1 MEPGEADQFV
11 TLRISGVQLLEKG
24 HVRVL
29 QTFWVNVRHACTQ
42 PLRTGR
48 GVQDSGRR
56 VKFFSKP
63 TGSDTV
69 Q

>member
-1 MEPGEADQFV
+1 
-11 TLRISGVQLLEKG
+11 
-24 HVRVL
+24 
-29 QTFWVNVRHACTQ
+29 
-42 PLRTGR
+42 LRTGR